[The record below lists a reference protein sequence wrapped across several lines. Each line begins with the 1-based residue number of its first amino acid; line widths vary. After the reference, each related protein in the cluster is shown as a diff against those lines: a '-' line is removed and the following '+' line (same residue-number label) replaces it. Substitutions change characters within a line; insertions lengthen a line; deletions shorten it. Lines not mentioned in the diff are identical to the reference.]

1 MAVKLPTR
9 PLPPLGAQR
18 RPRAERE
25 GYLAFVRRLP
35 CLICRVTNMT
45 KIHAAHVRYHSF
57 KHGKTETGV
66 GRKPDDRWAVP
77 LCESHHLL
85 GPDAQHDSGERE
97 WWESKKIDPLVIAA
111 LLYSHYSVNDEY
123 AASQVAIS
131 AREISRRME

>member
-1 MAVKLPTR
+1 MAVKFPTR

-25 GYLAFVRRLP
+25 DYLAFVRRLP
-35 CLICRVTNMT
+35 CVVCGRPDHVQ
-45 KIHAAHVRYHSF
+45 AAHVRYPSY
-57 KHGKTETGV
+57 KHGKTDTGV

-85 GPDAQHDSGERE
+85 GPDAQHGYGERE

-111 LLYSHYSVNDEY
+111 LLYSYFNVDDEY
-123 AASQVAIS
+123 AASLVAIS
-131 AREISRRME
+131 AREICRRME